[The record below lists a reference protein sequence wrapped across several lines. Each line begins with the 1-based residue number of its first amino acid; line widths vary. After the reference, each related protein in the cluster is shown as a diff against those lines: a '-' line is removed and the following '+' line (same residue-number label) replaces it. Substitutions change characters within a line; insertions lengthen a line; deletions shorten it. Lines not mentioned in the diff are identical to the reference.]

1 MTAVR
6 LDPTALATSKDM
18 NVERVQYSQKTL
30 HVGGITAKRI
40 PVANQQHIKTMLLG
54 ILQNFLDG
62 GTHEQRHGLVYLGN
76 AFFLHAPLQ
85 FAGGAL
91 AGKALSAHA
100 GEVLRVGLVKALCNH
115 GVFLLSISAY
125 DRLLYAAPPRGGAHA
140 IGTGSAESSRCQPAA
155 TELLP
160 NQRFSSSSSSFLPPR
175 TISPDGT

>member
-1 MTAVR
+1 MAAVR
-6 LDPTALATSKDM
+6 LDPAALVAGKDVD
-18 NVERVQYSQKTL
+18 VERVQYSQKTL

-62 GTHEQRHGLVYLGN
+62 GTHEQRHGLVCLGN

-100 GEVLRVGLVKALCNH
+100 AR
-115 GVFLLSISAY
+115 FF
-125 DRLLYAAPPRGGAHA
+125 
-140 IGTGSAESSRCQPAA
+140 GS
-155 TELLP
+155 
-160 NQRFSSSSSSFLPPR
+160 
-175 TISPDGT
+175 DW